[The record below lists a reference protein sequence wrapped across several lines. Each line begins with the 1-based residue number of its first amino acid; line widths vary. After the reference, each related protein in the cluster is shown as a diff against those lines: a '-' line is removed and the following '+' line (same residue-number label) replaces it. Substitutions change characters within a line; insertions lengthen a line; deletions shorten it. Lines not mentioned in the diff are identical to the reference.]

1 VRRVLLPRA
10 LEAAR
15 RDAEAIAAA
24 AGGRLGRMV
33 DVSAPQAQGPFGELN
48 QQVYF
53 NSTYFDSGPRPAP
66 NSAVTTTVTARWIL
80 IPNR

>member
-1 VRRVLLPRA
+1 VLLPRA

-24 AGGRLGRMV
+24 AGGRLGRMI
-33 DVSAPQAQGPFGELN
+33 DVSAPPGPIAFNEQT

-53 NSTYFDSGPRPAP
+53 NSMYFDNGPRPAP
-66 NSAVTTTVTARWIL
+66 NTTVTTTVTARWIL